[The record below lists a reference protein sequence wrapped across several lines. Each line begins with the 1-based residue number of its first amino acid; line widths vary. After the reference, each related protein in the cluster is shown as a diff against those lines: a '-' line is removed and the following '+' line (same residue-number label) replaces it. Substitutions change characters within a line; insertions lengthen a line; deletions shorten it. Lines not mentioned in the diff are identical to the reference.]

1 MLVYISFL
9 FLSTSVGAM
18 GSVCPSDVSMSSL
31 TAGCISSSFL
41 HMDSDRQVKVGGEG
55 GASTCLAA
63 CLAVYPRQSS
73 LGLAVRWEGPGE
85 EGVVCGCL
93 DHLPQQ
99 DKIGPQVFCNLTCEG
114 QPCGGQQRGDEEY
127 YSLYCRQGEGLTG
140 VQLPEA
146 WIQDSSEKPMVRPEA
161 EVTMAMLLQEVNGLN
176 SIAVILAC
184 LLCIII
190 VFIMLII
197 VYLYL
202 KKQDKKLFKSNQKT
216 IETLNTKLFTEEGTN
231 YGSHN
236 LAYEN
241 DEDDEVFHNGG
252 PEVVK
257 KGRSKFYNLESESP
271 LSESREGKSKFYRQ
285 SGMDIKTPSPAE
297 DEGMF
302 QDIFSGSKSE
312 EDDLDESEHPK

>member
-1 MLVYISFL
+1 MFDLMFIYILFFL
-9 FLSTSVGAM
+9 FSTSFGAM
-18 GSVCPSDVSMSSL
+18 GSVCQSDASMSSL

-41 HMDSDRQVKVGGEG
+41 HMNTDRQVKVGGEG

-63 CLAVYPRQSS
+63 CLAVYPKQSS
-73 LGLAVRWEGPGE
+73 LGLAVRWEGPGA
-85 EGVVCGCL
+85 EGVICGCL

-99 DKIGPQVFCNLTCEG
+99 DEIGPQVFCNLTCEG
-114 QPCGGQQRGDEEY
+114 QPCGGHQRDGEEY
-127 YSLYCRQGEGLTG
+127 FSLYCRRAEGLTG

-146 WIQDSSEKPMVRPEA
+146 WIQDSSEKPIVQPEA

-197 VYLYL
+197 VYLYF
-202 KKQDKKLFKSNQKT
+202 KRQDKKLFKSNQKT

-271 LSESREGKSKFYRQ
+271 QSESREGK
-285 SGMDIKTPSPAE
+285 
-297 DEGMF
+297 
-302 QDIFSGSKSE
+302 
-312 EDDLDESEHPK
+312 

>member
-1 MLVYISFL
+1 
-9 FLSTSVGAM
+9 
-18 GSVCPSDVSMSSL
+18 MS
-31 TAGCISSSFL
+31 
-41 HMDSDRQVKVGGEG
+41 
-55 GASTCLAA
+55 
-63 CLAVYPRQSS
+63 
-73 LGLAVRWEGPGE
+73 
-85 EGVVCGCL
+85 
-93 DHLPQQ
+93 
-99 DKIGPQVFCNLTCEG
+99 
-114 QPCGGQQRGDEEY
+114 
-127 YSLYCRQGEGLTG
+127 YSHIRQGEGLTG

-146 WIQDSSEKPMVRPEA
+146 WIQDSSEKPIVRPEA

-197 VYLYL
+197 VYLYF

-297 DEGMF
+297 NEGTF
-302 QDIFSGSKSE
+302 QDIFAGSKSE
-312 EDDLDESEHPK
+312 EDDLDESAHPK